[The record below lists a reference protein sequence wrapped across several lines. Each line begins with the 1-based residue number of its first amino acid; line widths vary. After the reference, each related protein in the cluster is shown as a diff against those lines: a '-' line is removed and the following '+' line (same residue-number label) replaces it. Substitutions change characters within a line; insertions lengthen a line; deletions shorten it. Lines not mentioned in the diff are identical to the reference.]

1 MLNSFL
7 SLVYTDHTQVKGE
20 APDHN
25 TKTMKNFKPSLR
37 FGLLNPLG
45 IYWESSVGVR
55 ASFSFLAK
63 SAAYMSEM
71 LPAQTITILEDLP
84 VSPSE
89 DHLNIKVR
97 INGVKP

>member
-1 MLNSFL
+1 MLSSFL
-7 SLVYTDHTQVKGE
+7 SLVYIDHTQIKGE

-45 IYWESSVGVR
+45 IYWE
-55 ASFSFLAK
+55 SFSFLAK